1 MRKRKERSRGGWHE
15 KENRHN
21 IDEIFCAAVEF
32 PCFECILT
40 KITVINLLNEKKQ
53 QLKTGFK
60 I

>member
-40 KITVINLLNEKKQ
+40 KITVINLLNEKNNN
-53 QLKTGFK
+53 
-60 I
+60 